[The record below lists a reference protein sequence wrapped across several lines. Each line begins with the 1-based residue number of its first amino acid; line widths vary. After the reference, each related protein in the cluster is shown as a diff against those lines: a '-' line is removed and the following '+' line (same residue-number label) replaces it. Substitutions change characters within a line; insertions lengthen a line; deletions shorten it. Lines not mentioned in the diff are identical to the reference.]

1 MSTQTFLSRALRLLP
16 IAALLTLGLSLV
28 QAQDP
33 ITLTLAG
40 YAVPREAYEAVI
52 PLFKEQWLAETG
64 QTVEIQE
71 SYQASGAQSRAV
83 EGGFEADVVAL
94 SIEPDI
100 TRLVNAGL
108 ITEDWKTDNP
118 YNGIVFE
125 SVVVLVTREGN
136 PLGID
141 GWEDLVSGEVQ
152 IITPDPAT
160 SGGAQWNLLAAI
172 GAVQR
177 GQVAGYEGEGAVE
190 TYLRDLIPHLA
201 VLDKDGRESFLT
213 FERGVG
219 DVAITYENELFTAQA
234 AGSVYTPVYP
244 ASTLLIQNP
253 VAVVD
258 TYVDKHGTREVAEA
272 FVEFLWSPEAQTIFA
287 QKGYRPVNPEVRAS
301 IGLPEVSVV
310 EAVATAE
317 AVEAVATAEAVAPV
331 AIEGVPA
338 FGSVTDLFSVAEFGG
353 WGEARKIYFGEEGL
367 FTKLLAEVR
376 PQ

>member
-1 MSTQTFLSRALRLLP
+1 VALIPVVAIFTATLLP
-16 IAALLTLGLSLV
+16 A
-28 QAQDP
+28 QAQDTV
-33 ITLTLAG
+33 TLMLAG
-40 YAVPREAYEAVI
+40 YAVPREAYEAMI
-52 PLFKEQWLAETG
+52 PLFKEKWLAETG
-64 QTVEIQE
+64 QTVEFQR

-108 ITEDWKTDNP
+108 VTEDWKTDNP

-136 PLGID
+136 PLGIT
-141 GWEDLVSGEVQ
+141 GWEDLVSGDVQ
-152 IITPDPAT
+152 VITPDPAT

-177 GQVAGYEGEGAVE
+177 GQVAGYEGDAAVE

-234 AGSVYTPVYP
+234 AGSVYTVVYP
-244 ASTLLIQNP
+244 SSTLLIQNP

-258 TYVDKHGTREVAEA
+258 TYVDKRGTREVAEA
-272 FVEFLWSPEAQTIFA
+272 FVEFLWSPEAQTVFA
-287 QKGYRPVNPEVRAS
+287 QKGYRPVNAEVRAS
-301 IGLPEVSVV
+301 IGLPQASVV

-317 AVEAVATAEAVAPV
+317 AVVEAVATAESVEPV

-338 FGSVTDLFSVAEFGG
+338 FGTVTDLFSVVEFGG
-353 WGEARKIYFGEEGL
+353 WGEARKIYFEDEGL
-367 FTKLLAEVR
+367 FTKLISEVT